1 MRKRCRKSQ
10 LHLLVEQGQEI
21 ERDGRVQVQVTKTDD
36 RMEIQITGTAVR
48 VDEFEV
54 AF

>member
-1 MRKRCRKSQ
+1 M
-10 LHLLVEQGQEI
+10 
-21 ERDGRVQVQVTKTDD
+21 QVTKTDD